1 MRRVKIRKRT
11 NFFIKAVV
19 FTFIVFCT
27 VTIISQQ
34 IRLNDLSLSQLTMH
48 NKISDTKEQIDGLKE
63 DLARPFDD
71 EYIKKIA
78 RAKLNYHMPE
88 EIIFYNDLI
97 K

>member
-27 VTIISQQ
+27 VTIISLQ
-34 IRLNDLSLSQLTMH
+34 IKLGDLSVSQLALH
-48 NKISDTKEQIDGLKE
+48 SQINDTKEQIDGLKE
-63 DLARPFDD
+63 DFARPFDD

-97 K
+97 R

>member
-1 MRRVKIRKRT
+1 MRRVKVRKRT

-34 IRLNDLSLSQLTMH
+34 IQLNDLSVSQMALH
-48 NKISDTKEQIDGLKE
+48 SKITDTKEQIDGLKE
-63 DLARPFDD
+63 DIARPFDE

-97 K
+97 R

>member
-1 MRRVKIRKRT
+1 MRRVKIKKRL

-34 IRLNDLSLSQLTMH
+34 IKLGDLSVTQLTLH
-48 NKISDTKEQIDGLKE
+48 SQINNTKEQIDGLKE
-63 DLARPFDD
+63 ELARPFDD

>member
-1 MRRVKIRKRT
+1 MRSIKIKKRT

-27 VTIISQQ
+27 VTIISQL
-34 IRLNDLSLSQLTMH
+34 IESEKLSATQQELLRS
-48 NKISDTKEQIDGLKE
+48 ISDTKEQIDELKDE
-63 DLARPFDD
+63 LARPFDD
-71 EYIKKIA
+71 EYITKIA
-78 RAKLNYHMPE
+78 RAKLKYHLPE

>member
-1 MRRVKIRKRT
+1 MRREKVRKRT

-27 VTIISQQ
+27 VTIVSQQ
-34 IRLNDLSLSQLTMH
+34 IQLKDLSLSQLAMH
-48 NKISDTKEQIDGLKE
+48 SKINDTKEQIDGLKE
-63 DLARPFDD
+63 ELARPFDD
-71 EYIKKIA
+71 EYIKRIA
-78 RAKLNYHMPE
+78 RAKLNYNMPE